1 VHANRIFIGPMSK
14 NIVDASI
21 EWCNENDNSLGLIP
35 TRRQVEYSGGYVN
48 NWTTKDFAKYVKSK
62 TNKILLVRDHG
73 GPNQGNSPDNGLNSL
88 REDCKYLDLIHID
101 VWKKFKDL
109 NEGIKETINLIN
121 YCYSLNKNIKFEIGT
136 EQSIREFSV
145 SDLRTLLKEIKL
157 QLPGEIFKQIKY
169 VVIQSGTLLQK
180 NTNIGFYD
188 EEKLIQMTSIVSDYG
203 IASKEHNG
211 DYLPAELIKSKM
223 KLGLDSINIAPE
235 FGQIETLL
243 ILDEVK
249 KYHPDLFED
258 FYKICYDS
266 KRWVKWVPDNYDPSK
281 NKEEIINI
289 TGHYVF
295 SNPDFLTLMSK
306 VNISN
311 QEIKQKIKN
320 RINEISF

>member
-1 VHANRIFIGPMSK
+1 MHANRIFIGPMSK

>member
-1 VHANRIFIGPMSK
+1 MHANKIFIGPMSK

-21 EWCNENDNSLGLIP
+21 EWCNENGNFLGLIP
-35 TRRQVEYSGGYVN
+35 SRRQVEYNGGYVN

-62 TNKILLVRDHG
+62 TNKIILVRDHG

-136 EQSIREFSV
+136 EQSIRKFSV
-145 SDLRTLLKEIKL
+145 NDLRTLLKEIKL
-157 QLPGEIFKQIKY
+157 QLPGEIFQQVKY
-169 VVIQSGTLLQK
+169 AVIQSGTLLQK
-180 NTNIGFYD
+180 NTNIGSYNK
-188 EEKLIQMTSIVSDYG
+188 EKLIQMTSIVSDYG

-211 DYLPAELIKSKM
+211 DYLPAELIKNKM

-243 ILDEVK
+243 ILDEIK
-249 KYHPDLFED
+249 KHHPDLFED
-258 FYKICYDS
+258 FYKICHGS

-295 SNPDFLTLMSK
+295 SNPDFLNLIGK
-306 VNISN
+306 INISN
-311 QEIKQKIKN
+311 QKIKEKIKN